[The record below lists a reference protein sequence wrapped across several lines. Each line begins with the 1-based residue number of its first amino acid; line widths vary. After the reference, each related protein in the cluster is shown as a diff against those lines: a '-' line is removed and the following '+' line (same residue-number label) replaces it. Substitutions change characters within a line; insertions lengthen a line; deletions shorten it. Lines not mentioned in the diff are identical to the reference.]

1 VRSRG
6 ANHRKALGA
15 QRNDV
20 PGLVV
25 KQGLLL
31 AIVGAVVGT
40 GVAIG
45 VTRYLKAD
53 VV

>member
-15 QRNDV
+15 QRN
-20 PGLVV
+20 VV

-40 GVAIG
+40 GEAIG